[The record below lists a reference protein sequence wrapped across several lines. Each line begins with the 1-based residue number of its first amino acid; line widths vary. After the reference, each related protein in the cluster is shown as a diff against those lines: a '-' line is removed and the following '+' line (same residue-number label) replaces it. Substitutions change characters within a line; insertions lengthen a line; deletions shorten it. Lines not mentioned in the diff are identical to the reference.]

1 MSHLPHFTPE
11 QKVLLYC
18 ARSQFLDPYPAKV
31 KQLAEK
37 GINWKTVVDLSETHK
52 LTQLLYQNLKT
63 GCREVVP
70 DEILSRLQNIYAYQ
84 VQFILYLTGEL
95 VSLVKDFSAMGIPAL
110 PYKGPVLATQ
120 VYGNLALRPFIDLD
134 ILVPVDKIDPAK
146 KLLLDKGY
154 RISWPE
160 IPLSEVQERAHI
172 RSKYNY
178 QFFQSDRNITLELHW
193 GVMPRYFAFPSSP
206 AWLWQDL
213 YTIPLAGTPIL
224 AFPIEKLLLILCVHG
239 GNHLWDRVSWICDIS
254 ELISRHADI
263 NWDTVFRDAS
273 RFGVQRLLLSGLR
286 LAHDLLD
293 ARLPDEIWKQVQADA
308 KVEWLAQNMMKRFAA
323 FRWSGS
329 GFMDIPVY
337 HLRSRERYRDKV
349 NYCLQI
355 AVPSS
360 KDWSFLALPDQLDFL
375 YYLIRPFRLAFE
387 YGIAPLLK
395 H

>member
-63 GCREVVP
+63 GCREFVP

-213 YTIPLAGTPIL
+213 HTIPLAGTPIL
-224 AFPIEKLLLILCVHG
+224 A
-239 GNHLWDRVSWICDIS
+239 
-254 ELISRHADI
+254 
-263 NWDTVFRDAS
+263 
-273 RFGVQRLLLSGLR
+273 
-286 LAHDLLD
+286 
-293 ARLPDEIWKQVQADA
+293 
-308 KVEWLAQNMMKRFAA
+308 
-323 FRWSGS
+323 
-329 GFMDIPVY
+329 
-337 HLRSRERYRDKV
+337 
-349 NYCLQI
+349 
-355 AVPSS
+355 
-360 KDWSFLALPDQLDFL
+360 
-375 YYLIRPFRLAFE
+375 
-387 YGIAPLLK
+387 
-395 H
+395 